1 MAFQEFSYVRLYE
14 RLAPFVTY
22 LRRHEYRKLT
32 KEQSMEPV
40 HEKADIGVIGLAVMG
55 ANLARNFERNGYRV
69 AVYNRT
75 TSVTD
80 EFMKEFGSENHGGF
94 VGTETLEGF
103 VSALESPR
111 RILIMVKAGDPVDK
125 VITSLLPLLAQGDI
139 IMDGGN
145 SHFEDTA
152 RRVSQCESEGIGFMG
167 VGVSGGE
174 EGALWGPSIMPG
186 GTTESWR
193 AIEPLLKAIA
203 AKADGPCVT
212 FIGPEGSG
220 HFVKMVHNGIEYADM
235 QLIAESYDV
244 LRQICLL
251 EPPHLGELYERWNQ
265 GPLQSFLIEITS
277 KIFKKHD
284 ELADGYLVNKVL
296 DKAEQKG
303 TGKWTAQCAL
313 DQGVVVSVIDAA
325 VTGRILS
332 SQKELRVENA
342 ALFPR
347 EISAKDATT
356 HDPLIEAVHDALLVA
371 KIISYAQG
379 MELIATVSRTRK
391 WNLSL
396 SEIARIW
403 KGGCIIRA
411 RMLNEIQAE
420 FARPRKEHETLLS
433 GALGQVVKQKV
444 GALRQVV
451 SKAVSIG
458 IPVPALSAALAYFDS
473 VRSPELPQNL
483 TQAQRDFFGAHTY
496 HRTDREGVFHSSW
509 E

>member
-1 MAFQEFSYVRLYE
+1 
-14 RLAPFVTY
+14 
-22 LRRHEYRKLT
+22 
-32 KEQSMEPV
+32 MEPV
-40 HEKADIGVIGLAVMG
+40 YTKAAVGVIGLAVMG

-80 EFMKEFGSENHGGF
+80 DFMKEFGSGNHGGF
-94 VGTETLEGF
+94 VGTDTLEGF
-103 VSALESPR
+103 VSSLESPR
-111 RILIMVKAGDPVDK
+111 RILVMVKAGDPVDK
-125 VITSLLPLLAQGDI
+125 VVESLLPLLATGDI

-152 RRVSQCESEGIGFMG
+152 RRVAQCESKGIGFMG

-186 GTTESWR
+186 GTVESWK
-193 AIEPLLKAIA
+193 AIEPLMKAIA

-212 FIGPEGSG
+212 FIGPQGSG

-244 LRQICLL
+244 LRRVCHL
-251 EPPHLGELYERWNQ
+251 EPPKLADLYERWNQ

-284 ELADGYLVNKVL
+284 ELADGYLVDKVL

-332 SQKELRVENA
+332 SLKDQRVANA
-342 ALFPR
+342 TVFPG
-347 EISAKDATT
+347 EISGKDESVSGS
-356 HDPLIEAVHDALLVA
+356 LLEAVHDALLVA

-379 MELIATVSRTRK
+379 MELIATVSRTRN

-411 RMLNEIQAE
+411 RMLDEIQAE

-433 GALGQVVKQKV
+433 GALGQVVMEKV

-451 SKAVSIG
+451 SKAVSTG

-473 VRSPELPQNL
+473 IRTPYLPQNL